1 MLCGR
6 LQQTSHLSNLVEK
19 SPHLQ
24 GYNKQ
29 ENPLDQQFLTYHSLA
44 SVSSEKLAMDQPP
57 IDSKESVLETLIGS
71 SPSSEKSSCSSRK
84 RPISDEDESSISPS
98 KAKRELEPDDDV
110 LEGSSGEHGQAIKTF
125 QHAGNKITLYSNTA
139 ESLAPSG
146 IKVTLHGRDLWAK
159 FHKATTEMI
168 ITKAGRRMFPVIK
181 MSVSGLEANTK
192 YIIVMDIVA
201 IDDNR
206 YKFHDSEW
214 VVTGK
219 AEPHLPGRLYV
230 HPDSPATG
238 AVWEKQLISF
248 QKLKITNNHLDQ
260 FGFVVLNSM
269 HKYQARIHIVKA
281 NDEKSISLEE
291 GNDSLST
298 HIFPET
304 QFMAVTAYQNQQVTQ
319 LKIEYNPFAKG
330 FRGSELSGRGS
341 DPAYDNPYDTSRQP
355 YLHDMG
361 GFPHPSPFGGESLS

>member
-6 LQQTSHLSNLVEK
+6 LLQNTA
-19 SPHLQ
+19 SPSLDFVQNSSPILQ
-24 GYNKQ
+24 GYRGQDQLLQ
-29 ENPLDQQFLTYHSLA
+29 EGFYSKETVGTGIMESTSRGETDYKDHGLLPSPLSIKSEEDQQSGA
-44 SVSSEKLAMDQPP
+44 S
-57 IDSKESVLETLIGS
+57 
-71 SPSSEKSSCSSRK
+71 SSRK
-84 RPISDEDESSISPS
+84 RHLSDNEDSPS
-98 KAKRELEPDDDV
+98 KSVKRESDV
-110 LEGSSGEHGQAIKTF
+110 EEDPSLIEGGGEHGQAIKSYS
-125 QHAGNKITLYSNTA
+125 HAGNRITVYSNTA
-139 ESLAPSG
+139 ESLSPSG

-159 FHKATTEMI
+159 FHKSTTEMI

-181 MSVSGLEANTK
+181 MSVSGLEPDTK

-219 AEPHLPGRLYV
+219 AEPHLPGRLYI

-260 FGFVVLNSM
+260 FGFVILNSM
-269 HKYQARIHIVKA
+269 HKYQPRIHVVRA
-281 NDEKSISLEE
+281 NDEKSLTLDE
-291 GNDSLST
+291 GSDSLST

-330 FRGSELSGRGS
+330 FRGSELSGR
-341 DPAYDNPYDTSRQP
+341 R
-355 YLHDMG
+355 
-361 GFPHPSPFGGESLS
+361 